1 MQVDFWKHIQVLKI
15 LWHVMLCNFII
26 SAGAYLRFL
35 FGDELNCHFVKKKK
49 KKGGL
54 GGEVGETE
62 QHQLEGF
69 FWEKMI
75 YTSQI
80 FGFFCFKSPDSHH
93 WLQQEAT
100 I

>member
-1 MQVDFWKHIQVLKI
+1 
-15 LWHVMLCNFII
+15 
-26 SAGAYLRFL
+26 
-35 FGDELNCHFVKKKK
+35 VKKKK